1 MYMASYIPGTCMYVT
16 ICLIGAW
23 IQHYLIDFIAESR
36 ATMASSVAGS
46 ESVFASRETGVS
58 SVPSEMSAA
67 EEEKIFKVVPTTW
80 SAPITKYSVFV
91 LCRTNLWYSVLQSEN
106 FQRDLFIMERVV
118 NLNTY
123 QTKQALYRNFPI
135 IPGRWPLAVWVNEDV
150 FRNVVLILLS
160 LTADGY

>member
-1 MYMASYIPGTCMYVT
+1 
-16 ICLIGAW
+16 
-23 IQHYLIDFIAESR
+23 
-36 ATMASSVAGS
+36 
-46 ESVFASRETGVS
+46 
-58 SVPSEMSAA
+58 
-67 EEEKIFKVVPTTW
+67 
-80 SAPITKYSVFV
+80 
-91 LCRTNLWYSVLQSEN
+91 
-106 FQRDLFIMERVV
+106 MERVV